1 MDAEKTNVLLIRKGH
16 LVDKN
21 GYQPGKWVQP
31 LFISQGKSSGN
42 APHLQFILNQR
53 YIASAGLNF
62 VRSSKKMTI

>member
-31 LFISQGKSSGN
+31 LFISQRNTCGN
-42 APHLQFILNQR
+42 APHLQFILNQHCVCTENLIEVQR
-53 YIASAGLNF
+53 
-62 VRSSKKMTI
+62 K